1 MSGKGTETEHL
12 NDVFGKIC
20 DNDSDFFDISDDV
33 DKTEY
38 SEYDRRRHSCSFTG
52 HREISPEETTE
63 LVPKIRSTV
72 LYLISKGVTEFHVG
86 GAEGFDTV
94 AAGVV
99 HEIARNRGGIR
110 LILELPYEKKM
121 TYLKKNAKE
130 RRFYEFIKS
139 VADEVNVHG
148 TRVTGRLEAINS
160 LYKRNR
166 VLAEKSYYCVCYMRE
181 RRGGTGYTVNYA
193 ETLDCQIIN
202 LAEKSFEED
211 NNG

>member
-1 MSGKGTETEHL
+1 MSGNDEEAAKL
-12 NDVFGKIC
+12 DDVFEKIC
-20 DNDSDFFDISDDV
+20 ENDSDFFDISDDQ

-52 HREISPEETTE
+52 HREISAAEINE
-63 LVPKIRSTV
+63 LVPRLRSTV
-72 LYLISKGVTEFHVG
+72 LYLISKGVTEFHAG

-99 HEIARNRGGIR
+99 HEIARNGRGIR
-110 LILELPYEKKM
+110 LILELPYEKSM

-148 TRVTGRLEAINS
+148 KKAESRLDAINS
-160 LYKRNR
+160 LYKRDR
-166 VLAEKSYYCVCYMRE
+166 ILAEKSYYCVCYMRE
-181 RRGGTGYTVNYA
+181 KRGGTAYTVNYA
-193 ETLDCQIIN
+193 KTLDCQIIN
-202 LAEKSFEED
+202 LAEKNFAEE
-211 NNG
+211 